1 MMDQTSSLQFAVA
14 ISRNSNEKE
23 AAQSL
28 CHDIQK
34 ELGSNPVD
42 LAFIFFSAHYEP
54 HIQAISTFLEQQL
67 SVHCL
72 LGSMGEGV
80 IAGSEEIEE
89 GPAISIW
96 AARLPE
102 VTITPVRL
110 APPPSDERD
119 MRQDWLEPLGMH
131 ITPQAFL
138 ILADPFTTPMNEVL
152 SSTNDRC
159 PGVPVIGG
167 LASGG
172 QEDGANR
179 LLLNSEMFHD
189 GLVGVALSGAIC
201 INPIISQG
209 CRPFG
214 ERFIVT
220 KAQHNVVH
228 ELSGQPALKQLEAV
242 FESLPLEEQHL
253 AQRAL
258 HVGLIIDEHRNRF
271 ERGDFLVRNLI
282 GADRSTG
289 SLVFGDLAQEGQTIQ
304 FHVRDADSASEDF
317 SLMLSEM
324 RAVSTKPP
332 LGALLFSCCGRGKGL
347 FGKPHHDIGILR
359 KETGNIPIGGFF
371 AQGEIGPVGG
381 NNFLHGY
388 TASVALFTEPVN

>member
-1 MMDQTSSLQFAVA
+1 MIDNKSPLQFAVA
-14 ISRNSNEKE
+14 MSRNPNGME

-28 CHDIQK
+28 CDDIQR
-34 ELGSNPVD
+34 EVRSLPID
-42 LAFIFFSAHYEP
+42 LAFVFFSAHYGP
-54 HIQAISTFLEQQL
+54 DIQPICAFLEKTLEAQ
-67 SVHCL
+67 CL

-89 GPAISIW
+89 GPAITIW
-96 AARLPE
+96 AARLPSVE
-102 VTITPVRL
+102 LTPLRL
-110 APPPSDERD
+110 EPPPHDQRD
-119 MRQDWLEPLGMH
+119 IGQAWLEPLGMH
-131 ITPQAFL
+131 SNPQALL

-152 SSTNDRC
+152 STMSDRC
-159 PGVPVIGG
+159 PGSPVIGG

-172 QEDGANR
+172 QEEGANR
-179 LLLNSEMFHD
+179 LILNGQIYHD
-189 GLVGVALSGAIC
+189 GLVGVALSGAVC
-201 INPIISQG
+201 ISPIISQG

-214 ERFIVT
+214 ERFVVT
-220 KAQHNVVH
+220 KAQHNIVH
-228 ELSGQPALKQLEAV
+228 ELSGKPALKQLESV
-242 FESLPLEEQHL
+242 FESLPVEEQYL

-282 GADRSTG
+282 GADRGTG
-289 SLVFGDLAQEGQTIQ
+289 SLVIGDLAQEGQTIQ
-304 FHVRDADSASEDF
+304 FHVRDAESASEDL
-317 SLMLSEM
+317 SLLLSTV
-324 RAVSTKPP
+324 RSHSSKPP

-359 KETGNIPIGGFF
+359 KEAGNIPIGGFF

-388 TASVALFTEPVN
+388 TASVALFTEPVT